1 MKKQVRGAT
10 ALLVGAAVAMSG
22 ALSAALPAVARTPDP
37 LDDLPRMSTPDA
49 RDFEAAAELLPEGL
63 VEAVE
68 RDLGIEA
75 ADYLAS
81 AEAAVDATVVVDAL
95 AEAGIEVA
103 GSEIDGTELTVWV
116 RDDADAAVV
125 ESVGATAI
133 VGEQV
138 LPDVSDVVF
147 EAADDLYGGAGWAYE
162 TSESGKYVTCSL
174 GFSGYDAAG
183 ADVMVTAGHCFD
195 SYSSRGDDP
204 LAVNWTK
211 PKEYGGNAS
220 LGGDIGL
227 RVSGSSQY
235 GDGYDVGLVK
245 ASASG
250 AVARPSVLSWG
261 SDGRS
266 APLSQSPVTMT
277 GATAATVGAP
287 ICKSGATSG
296 WTCGEVTHVD
306 QLVMVS
312 DELVNVI
319 ISDACMLPGDSGGAA
334 VIGTAAAGINSG
346 SSFPS
351 TAGDDCEATG
361 ESSVFFPMVSAGG
374 YESVEERYGASW
386 TLCTGPVPVVTSEPG
401 GYYAAPDPLAGT
413 LPCAFAGTAPTM
425 ALYVDGALT
434 PTASTSP
441 AASNSAWSFSLDG
454 LELGSHDYVVKA
466 LWATEESVAA
476 TGSFTITDVP
486 SLPGRIAGDDRYE
499 TAVAIAEVWDQ
510 SFDADVVFIA
520 TGENYPD
527 ALSAAAA
534 AARLGAPVLLT
545 PKSSLPS
552 SVRAELLELDPDRVV
567 VLGSSAAISSS
578 VYNTLKSMFGSSNVS
593 RIGGADRYDT
603 MRKIV
608 EYAWD
613 DGLGG
618 LDQAATVVVA
628 TGRNFP
634 DALSAGPA
642 VATDGGAVILVDG
655 DASKIPSSTLAL
667 IEDLAPEKVI
677 VAGSS
682 SVLSSGIYNQL
693 KSTFGSSNVARVA
706 GSDRYETSWR
716 LVDYFF
722 EDADAAFFATGA
734 NFPDALAGAALAGG
748 LSEPLLVTAKSCVSS
763 GTKSTVVALGADER
777 VLLGS
782 TVVLSSK
789 VASLKTC

>member
-81 AEAAVDATVVVDAL
+81 AEAAVDATVIVDAL
-95 AEAGIEVA
+95 AEAGVEVA

-133 VGEQV
+133 VGEQI

-204 LAVNWTK
+204 LAINWTK
-211 PKEYGGNAS
+211 PKEYGGSVS

-266 APLSQSPVTMT
+266 APLSESPVTMT

-351 TAGDDCEATG
+351 TAGDDCEYTG

-413 LPCAFAGTAPTM
+413 LPCVHMGTTPTMVLYLDDAVAPT
-425 ALYVDGALT
+425 AT
-434 PTASTSP
+434 TSP
-441 AASNSAWSFSLDG
+441 ASADSAWSFALDD
-454 LELGSHDYVVKA
+454 LALGTHDYVVKA
-466 LWATEESVAA
+466 IWGTEESVAA
-476 TGSFTITDVP
+476 TGTFSVTDVP
-486 SLPGRIAGDDRYE
+486 SLPDRIAGADRYR
-499 TAVAIAEVWDQ
+499 TAVGIAQVWDQ
-510 SFDADVVFIA
+510 SFDAELVFIA

-534 AARLGAPVLLT
+534 AAHLGAPVLLT
-545 PKSSLPS
+545 PKGSLPD
-552 SVRAELLELDPDRVV
+552 SVRDELIELDPERVI
-567 VLGSSAAISSS
+567 VLGSTASVSSS
-578 VYNTLKSMFGSSNVS
+578 VYNSLTSLFGADNVS
-593 RIGGADRYDT
+593 RFGGVDRYDT
-603 MRKIV
+603 MRQV
-608 EYAWD
+608 VDFAWD

-618 LDQAATVVVA
+618 HDRAVTIVVA
-628 TGRNFP
+628 NGGNFP

-655 DASKIPSSTLAL
+655 RKSAIPSETLAL
-667 IEDLAPEKVI
+667 IAELDPDQVI
-677 VAGSS
+677 VAGDANSVSSAIYSELEGTFGAS
-682 SVLSSGIYNQL
+682 SV
-693 KSTFGSSNVARVA
+693 TRVA
-706 GSDRYETSWR
+706 GVNRYETSWR
-716 LVDYFF
+716 LVDFFF
-722 EDADAAFFATGA
+722 EGADAAFFATGEK
-734 NFPDALAGAALAGG
+734 FPDALAGAALAGG
-748 LSEPLLVTAKSCVSS
+748 LGVPLIVTPKSCVPSD
-763 GTKSTVVALGADER
+763 TRDLVLALGADER

-782 TVVLSSK
+782 SVTLSSD
-789 VASLKTC
+789 VASLRTC